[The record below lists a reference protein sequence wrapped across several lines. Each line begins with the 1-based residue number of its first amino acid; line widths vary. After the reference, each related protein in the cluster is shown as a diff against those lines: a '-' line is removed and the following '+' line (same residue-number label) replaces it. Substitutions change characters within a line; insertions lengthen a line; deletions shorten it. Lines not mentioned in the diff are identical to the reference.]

1 MHTPA
6 EQTRKI
12 GITHPLFAQKIKK
25 KTETKERSIHPM
37 KKNPAPRPIAI
48 PNPDDKMSILKHSN
62 SQGNMSPLELAYHS
76 RP

>member
-1 MHTPA
+1 MHIPV
-6 EQTRKI
+6 EQTRKT
-12 GITHPLFAQKIKK
+12 GITHPPFAQKMKK

-37 KKNPAPRPIAI
+37 KKNPAPRSIAT
-48 PNPDDKMSILKHSN
+48 PNPDDKMSILKYSN